1 MIIELMVMIGLAL
14 ILGFTIYVSYKAD
27 FCKCGGKYK
36 DVDFV
41 HWKCDKCGHIIDMG
55 TW

>member
-1 MIIELMVMIGLAL
+1 MVIAATIIFTV
-14 ILGFTIYVSYKAD
+14 ILLTLLVCASFKAG
-27 FCKCGGKYK
+27 FCKCGGKYR
-36 DVDFV
+36 DLDYV